1 MTPNSHN
8 PKLWWSQYSHL
19 LTSRRLSYA
28 WLTGAALWL
37 SWLLSITLGPG
48 NLDLANQAIG
58 TDYLQFYASGLTLAR
73 GASSQLY
80 DFVYQAQLEKEII
93 GPDLQYFHANLT
105 PPFLAWVFVPL
116 SSIPYAWSFAAW
128 SGIGLLSVWASLR
141 ILGTRE
147 PWRKLAWALSWFPV
161 FASISFGQ
169 NSLLSLLF
177 LCLTYL
183 LWQRKHKYSA
193 GLVASLLL
201 YKPQLLIGVAIIW
214 LIQWRREWKSFAG
227 LLTGG
232 CILAGLTFISLPEA
246 AMEYLHLVRNFLPG
260 MIYSEQFPLYHLHA
274 LRGFLI
280 LLLPGQTWLVE
291 TISIFVS
298 ITGLIFYLRI
308 LKSIRNEP
316 KLQFVAAI
324 CSTIFI
330 TPHAMIYDWV
340 LLLIPAVLLW
350 QAYPELKQYWKV
362 VFAGIWL
369 VSLLSGPLTFLQLKF
384 LPVAVQISVPIYLI
398 LLIDVWRVLK
408 NNATMAGLEYPM
420 KFQVNSAEKSEE
432 YVSGR

>member
-1 MTPNSHN
+1 MTPNSNN
-8 PKLWWSQYSHL
+8 PKLWWSHLSHF
-19 LTSRRLSYA
+19 LTHRRLTYA
-28 WLTGAALWL
+28 WITGIVLWL
-37 SWLLSITLGPG
+37 SWLLSIILGPG
-48 NLDLANQAIG
+48 NLDLASQAIG

-80 DFVYQAQLEKEII
+80 DFAYQAQLEQEII

-128 SGIGLLSVWASLR
+128 SGIGFIYAWVSLR
-141 ILGTRE
+141 MLGTRE
-147 PWRKLAWALSWFPV
+147 TWRRLAWALSWFPV

-169 NSLLSLLF
+169 NSLLSLF
-177 LCLTYL
+177 ILCLAYL

-201 YKPQLLIGVAIIW
+201 YKPQLLIGVAILW
-214 LIQWRREWKSFAG
+214 LIQWRRDWKTLTG

-232 CILAGLTFISLPEA
+232 CILAGLTFIFLPEA
-246 AMEYLHLVRNFLPG
+246 AIDYLHLVRDFLPG
-260 MIYSEQFPLYHLHA
+260 MIYGEQFPLYHLHA
-274 LRGFLI
+274 LRGFLV
-280 LLLPGQTWLVE
+280 LLLPGQIWLVE
-291 TISIFVS
+291 LVSIIVS

-308 LKSIRNEP
+308 LKSVRNEP

-324 CSTIFI
+324 CFTIFI

-369 VSLLSGPLTFLQLKF
+369 VSLLSGPLTYLQLKF
-384 LPVAVQISVPIYLI
+384 LPVAVQISVPITLI
-398 LLIDVWRVLK
+398 LLVDVGRVLK
-408 NNATMAGLEYPM
+408 HNANMAGLDYPT
-420 KFQVNSAEKSEE
+420 KTEANSDEKPEE
-432 YVSGR
+432 DVSGR